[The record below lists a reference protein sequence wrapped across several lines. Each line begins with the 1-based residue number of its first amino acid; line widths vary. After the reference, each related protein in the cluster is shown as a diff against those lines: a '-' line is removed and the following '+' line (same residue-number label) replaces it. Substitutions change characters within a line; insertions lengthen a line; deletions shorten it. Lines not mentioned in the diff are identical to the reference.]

1 MSNPRSAVS
10 DEEQWRVVD
19 EGWGR
24 RAVEFA
30 TLTEPSNCREYIAIH
45 HRLGVGTGD
54 RLLDMACGA
63 GLAVELAALRGALCA
78 GIDASPRLIA
88 VARDRNPDA
97 DLRVGD
103 MNVLPWDD
111 QSFDVVTSFR
121 GIWGT
126 TPGAV
131 AEAKRVLVPGGRL
144 GLTVWG
150 HIKASPGAWALA
162 PFTLAAE
169 AKVENQAN
177 MVALGRPGAGEA
189 LLSELGFTEVER
201 VQVPFVLEFA
211 DPETYARALASTGP
225 AFEAIQAVG
234 EESFLKEAVE
244 LGRQQV
250 RDGLPLRAPIDLVGY
265 VAMKPTGPKSRGKDD
280 RTPPKATAAGFLRP
294 PPPTPAAQQLIEA
307 DVSGVGYATNVSRL
321 WAQLPAALNGLA
333 ELMGRATRASSLSS
347 GQRAVLVAAT
357 ASALGDSYC
366 SMAWGKKLAAA
377 TSPDVAAG
385 VLRGGEAGLDDVGQA
400 LANWARLVTGNPNA
414 ISAQDVQALRDVGYD
429 DPQIFAITLFVALR
443 LAFSSVNDALGT
455 LPDQELWASL
465 PESVRSAVS
474 FGRPAD
480 TGEE

>member
-1 MSNPRSAVS
+1 
-10 DEEQWRVVD
+10 
-19 EGWGR
+19 
-24 RAVEFA
+24 
-30 TLTEPSNCREYIAIH
+30 
-45 HRLGVGTGD
+45 
-54 RLLDMACGA
+54 
-63 GLAVELAALRGALCA
+63 
-78 GIDASPRLIA
+78 
-88 VARDRNPDA
+88 
-97 DLRVGD
+97 
-103 MNVLPWDD
+103 
-111 QSFDVVTSFR
+111 
-121 GIWGT
+121 
-126 TPGAV
+126 
-131 AEAKRVLVPGGRL
+131 
-144 GLTVWG
+144 
-150 HIKASPGAWALA
+150 
-162 PFTLAAE
+162 
-169 AKVENQAN
+169 
-177 MVALGRPGAGEA
+177 
-189 LLSELGFTEVER
+189 
-201 VQVPFVLEFA
+201 
-211 DPETYARALASTGP
+211 
-225 AFEAIQAVG
+225 
-234 EESFLKEAVE
+234 
-244 LGRQQV
+244 
-250 RDGLPLRAPIDLVGY
+250 LVGY

-294 PPPTPAAQQLIEA
+294 PPPTPAAQQLLEA

-400 LANWARLVTGNPNA
+400 LAKWARLVTGNPNA